1 MTIGQKIEMHRKQ
14 LGLTQTELGDK
25 LGVKKNAV
33 SKWECGRVDNISA
46 SKLRAMA
53 DLFGV
58 PFSYLIDDDADSF
71 DTPSQSALS
80 PAGQRIGLLYDRAT
94 ERDRSIVDAVLEPYD
109 DGKIV
114 SFPALEKHIPLIST
128 AMAAGPGEMDT
139 GLPWEDYTVPAD
151 SKADFAVR
159 VSGDSMEPVLMDG
172 QIALCREKRPAL
184 GDVAIMMVNGSFYV
198 KQFIPDY
205 YGNIYLR
212 SLNRNRKDCDYD
224 IMASGNDTVK
234 CYGTV
239 ILPKRPAVVDQ

>member
-1 MTIGQKIEMHRKQ
+1 MESFLSIRRK
-14 LGLTQTELGDK
+14 ELGKTQKEVAEYVGVTEATVSRWESGNIANMRRDK
-25 LGVKKNAV
+25 
-33 SKWECGRVDNISA
+33 IQ
-46 SKLRAMA
+46 KLAEI
-53 DLFGV
+53 LET
-58 PFSYLIDDDADSF
+58 
-71 DTPSQSALS
+71 TPSQIMNLDKTEDTFNYSQLS
-80 PAGQRIGLLYDRAT
+80 PDGYRAGLLYDRAT
-94 ERDRSIVDAVLEPYD
+94 ERDRNIVDAVLEPYD

>member
-1 MTIGQKIEMHRKQ
+1 MSIGERIKNAREAKDMTQEQ
-14 LGLTQTELGDK
+14 LGDLCHTTKQTIFKYETGIITNIPLPRIELI
-25 LGVKKNAV
+25 A
-33 SKWECGRVDNISA
+33 
-46 SKLRAMA
+46 
-53 DLFGV
+53 
-58 PFSYLIDDDADSF
+58 
-71 DTPSQSALS
+71 SALDVSAAYLMGWSECTTAPSIS

-94 ERDRSIVDAVLEPYD
+94 ERDRNIVDAVLAPYD

-114 SFPALEKHIPLIST
+114 AFPAPEKHIPLIST

-159 VSGDSMEPVLMDG
+159 VSGDSMEPVLEDG
-172 QIALCREKRPAL
+172 QIALCREKRPEL

-205 YGNIYLR
+205 FGNIYLR
-212 SLNRNRKDCDYD
+212 SLNRKRKDCDYD

-234 CYGTV
+234 CYGIV
-239 ILPKRPAVVDQ
+239 ILPKRPALVDQ